1 MSDKPDVLAIDLGT
15 QSVGAFAFDGRG
27 NLIDSARVA
36 YDQPYVSPRPGWA
49 EQDPDHYWECLG
61 RACQNLWA
69 QEVVT
74 PAQIAALAVTSQR
87 STVINLDD
95 QGQKLRPAMVWL
107 DQRRAENLP
116 PLPRFLRAVFG
127 LVGVGG
133 TIDYLQAEAEINWI
147 LENQPDVWEA
157 TAYYLYLS
165 GFVAQRLTGRAVD
178 STGCIVG
185 YVPFDYKKHQWLPE
199 NNWKWKAIRVKPG
212 TLPELVRPGSPLGRI
227 TAEAAAH
234 TGLPAGLPVIAG
246 ASDKACEVLGVGC
259 LDLHQACIGYG
270 TTATINV
277 NSGRYIEPIPLFPPY
292 PSAQPG
298 AFNLEVQIYRGFWM
312 VTWFKEQ
319 FCHLE
324 QSRADQ
330 LGVVAEVLL
339 DELAAEVPPGSLG
352 LTLQPYWSPG
362 VKNPG
367 PEAKGAVIGFGGAH
381 HKQHLYRALLEGLAY
396 GLRHGRERI
405 ERKTKTKVTEL
416 YLCGG
421 GSKSDLVMQI
431 TADVFD
437 LTTIRPAVHEA
448 SALGAAMLAAW
459 GGGLYPDLEST
470 VKAMARSTE
479 KFEPDPKNAALYD
492 RLYAR
497 VYRQMYGRLRPLYK
511 DIMDITGYP
520 EVPGRGRS

>member
-1 MSDKPDVLAIDLGT
+1 MTDKQTVLAIDLGT
-15 QSVGAFAFDGRG
+15 QSVGAFAFDLRG
-27 NLIDSARVA
+27 HLVDGARVK
-36 YDQPYVSPRPGWA
+36 YPKPYVSPRPGWA
-49 EQDPDHYWECLG
+49 EQDPEVYWDCLA
-61 RACQNLWA
+61 RACRDLWA

-74 PAQIAALAVTSQR
+74 PAQIAAVAVTSQR
-87 STVINLDD
+87 STVINLDHE
-95 QGQKLRPAMVWL
+95 GRPLRPAMVWL
-107 DQRRAENLP
+107 DQRRAERLP
-116 PLPRFLRAVFG
+116 PLPGWLRAVFG

-133 TIDYLQAEAEINWI
+133 TIAYLQAEAEINWI

-157 TAYYLYLS
+157 TAHYVFLS
-165 GFVAQRLTGRAVD
+165 GFVNQRLTGRVTD
-178 STGCIVG
+178 STGCTVG

-199 NNWKWKAIRVKPG
+199 GNWKWKAIRVKPG
-212 TLPELVRPGSPLGRI
+212 TLPELVPPGSTLGQV
-227 TAEAAAH
+227 TAGAAAM

-259 LDLHQACIGYG
+259 LDRHQACIGYG

-277 NSGRYIEPIPLFPPY
+277 NSRRYIEPIPLFPPY

-298 AFNLEVQIYRGFWM
+298 AYNLEVQIYRGFWM

-319 FCHLE
+319 FCFLE
-324 QSRADQ
+324 EQRARE
-330 LGVVAEVLL
+330 LGVATEVLL

-381 HKQHLYRALLEGLAY
+381 HKHHLYRSLLEGLAY

-405 ERKTKTKVTEL
+405 ERKTKTKISEL

-431 TADVFD
+431 TAEVFN
-437 LTTIRPAVHEA
+437 LPTIRPAIHEA
-448 SALGAAMLAAW
+448 SALGAAMLAAA
-459 GGGLYPDLEST
+459 GVGLYPE
-470 VKAMARSTE
+470 VEAAVAAMARIART
-479 KFEPDPKNAALYD
+479 FEPDPDHAAVYD

-497 VYRQMYGRLRPLYK
+497 VYRKMYPRLRPLYK

-520 EVPGRGRS
+520 EAPGRSQP